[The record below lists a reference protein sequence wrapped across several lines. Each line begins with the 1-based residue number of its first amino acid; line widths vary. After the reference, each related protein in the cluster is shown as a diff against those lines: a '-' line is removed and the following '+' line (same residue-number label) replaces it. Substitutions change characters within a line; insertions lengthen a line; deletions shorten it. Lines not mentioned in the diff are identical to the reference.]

1 MLKNKQEIMCNIVK
15 FLQTGIYEL
24 KQMNN
29 DQAEKHNGLRECRID
44 DSWGLTF
51 LHDID
56 EDGKYLWCEIVLSIQ
71 DNGKYDDIL
80 EGFALDIED
89 DIYNFACHI
98 INQIEIDRGKKTYL
112 TDEILYIFEDNV
124 ESFGGELLDKFN
136 YCQVYAVHNSDEDKK
151 EFPYSVFAKLF
162 SGEII
167 YIDDITKE
175 YFDEL
180 NHLDI

>member
-1 MLKNKQEIMCNIVK
+1 MLKNKEELSKSIAK
-15 FLQTGIYEL
+15 FLQNGIDEL
-24 KQMNN
+24 KQMDK
-29 DQAEKHNGLRECRID
+29 DQAEKHNGLRECKID

-51 LHDID
+51 LHDSD

-89 DIYNFACHI
+89 DIDNFVSHVIA
-98 INQIEIDRGKKTYL
+98 QIEIDRGKKTYL

-124 ESFGGELLDKFN
+124 ETFGGELLEKFK
-136 YCQVYAVHNSDEDKK
+136 YCQVYAVHNSGEDKK
-151 EFPYSVFAKLF
+151 DYPYSVFARLF

-167 YIDDITKE
+167 YIDDITQE